1 MPSPQVGEFGQRLS
15 LSEAKGEVNPR
26 TSKEF
31 MNNSFGTFIAVNT
44 FDLFALVNMGIAAL
58 WYLWAVRKVQISGS
72 WNPWHTCAFL
82 LGLTLIALVYL
93 GPVSAWSH
101 TFFWAH
107 MTQHLVVM
115 MAAAP
120 LLVLGA
126 PTTLWFRASS
136 SESRRRWVIPILR
149 SRTVRWLTDPILTWI
164 VFAVALIGMHF
175 TGFYNWALLNH
186 DADYFLEQPIF
197 LIAAFLFYFPLIGS
211 NLQPRRPSHSFRLAS
226 LALMMIPEAI
236 TGAVIYFA
244 PVILYPAFDKVRPFG
259 LDAMGDQQLS
269 GALMWALVM
278 VVDSGWMMMAASEWF
293 ASEEKAGRRVDR
305 EIAQEQARE
314 MMS

>member
-1 MPSPQVGEFGQRLS
+1 MRDSVSIFLS
-15 LSEAKGEVNPR
+15 SG
-26 TSKEF
+26 
-31 MNNSFGTFIAVNT
+31 T
-44 FDLFALVNMGIAAL
+44 FDLFVLTNLVLMAL
-58 WYLWAVRKVQISGS
+58 WYLWAVRKVRLSDAWNS
-72 WNPWHTCAFL
+72 WQSVAFL
-82 LGLTLIALVYL
+82 LGLTLLAAVYL

-115 MAAAP
+115 MVVAP

-136 SESRRRWVIPILR
+136 STNRRRWVLPILR
-149 SRTVRWLTDPILTWI
+149 SKVVRWLTDPILTWI
-164 VFAVALIGMHF
+164 FFALVLVGMHF
-175 TGFYNWALLNH
+175 TGFYNWALQNH
-186 DADYFLEQPIF
+186 DADYFLEQPIY

-211 NLQPRRPSHSFRLAS
+211 NLQPKRPSHGFRLAS
-226 LALMMIPEAI
+226 LALMMIPEAL

-244 PVILYPAFDKVRPFG
+244 PVLLYPAFDKVRPFG

-278 VVDSGWMMMAASEWF
+278 VVDSGWMMLAASEWF
-293 ASEEKAGRRVDR
+293 TSEEKAGRRVDR

-314 MMS
+314 MMKQ